1 MRKIN
6 VLWALSGIL
15 LAGFLIVMLSGIAF
29 GVNVP
34 DTVVRVCGIGALVF
48 LGAFAFLTFRKI
60 FSKK

>member
-34 DTVVRVCGIGALVF
+34 DTVVRICGIGALVF

>member
-6 VLWALSGIL
+6 VLWSVSGIL

-29 GVNVP
+29 GVSIP
-34 DTVVRVCGIGALVF
+34 DTIIRICGAGALVSLLLF
-48 LGAFAFLTFRKI
+48 SFVTFRKV